1 LQQTTLTHLCHCHLI
16 SKQQVQI
23 QILILSS
30 IIQLQNSISPFS
42 GQLYPMHKSVLNS
55 TLGHKNG
62 LSKYVCCLCVTNFL
76 FFWCKALCT
85 NFFMCKSYAH
95 KALCVNLVLYA
106 KLKDNGPRQVM
117 SQIRLH
123 KGFYSIHIF
132 DCQSCVL
139 S

>member
-1 LQQTTLTHLCHCHLI
+1 
-16 SKQQVQI
+16 
-23 QILILSS
+23 
-30 IIQLQNSISPFS
+30 
-42 GQLYPMHKSVLNS
+42 MHKSVLNS

-106 KLKDNGPRQVM
+106 KLKDKWAEASDEPNSTTQ
-117 SQIRLH
+117 
-123 KGFYSIHIF
+123 GFLFNPHI
-132 DCQSCVL
+132 
-139 S
+139 